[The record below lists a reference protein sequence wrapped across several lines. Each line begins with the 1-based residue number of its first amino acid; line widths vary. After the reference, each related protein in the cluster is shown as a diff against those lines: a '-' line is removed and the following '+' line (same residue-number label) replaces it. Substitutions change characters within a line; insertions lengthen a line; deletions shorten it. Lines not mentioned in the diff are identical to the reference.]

1 MAAHEESLPSM
12 VGVRVACHERLVF
25 RKLTTEL
32 ARDSG
37 PGIAATWECPNLEHL
52 LAVEV
57 VFRCFEIAVGMS
69 YRRFD
74 TVMNSSLCFN

>member
-57 VFRCFEIAVGMS
+57 VFRDSRWDEL
-69 YRRFD
+69 
-74 TVMNSSLCFN
+74 SSVRHGYE